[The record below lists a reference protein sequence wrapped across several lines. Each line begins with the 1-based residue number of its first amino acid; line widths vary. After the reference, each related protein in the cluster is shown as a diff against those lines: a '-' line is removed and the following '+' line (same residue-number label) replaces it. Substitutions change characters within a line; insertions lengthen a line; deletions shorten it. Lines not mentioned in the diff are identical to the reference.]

1 MSKCHIVGN
10 HMSSL
15 IYGACSKSR
24 HHFPGKNGGVGVNTC
39 TCIYC
44 SSTQPTKK
52 KLVATS
58 MPHLYAVSFRNSKL
72 GNGIIKFDTCCL
84 VRQVLP

>member
-1 MSKCHIVGN
+1 MEHVRKADI
-10 HMSSL
+10 
-15 IYGACSKSR
+15 IFWA
-24 HHFPGKNGGVGVNTC
+24 KNGGVGVNTC

-44 SSTQPTKK
+44 THSTNK
-52 KLVATS
+52 KLIATS